1 MPYAVRGDLL
11 DVTPERGGPAEQL
24 SARPPRCCGTPAAA
38 SASGPPVALR
48 SGARIY
54 RGVSSINGSSHTWAF
69 SAHHAAS
76 ARRARESG
84 RQAELLDACDRR
96 TVVVWEEATAVR
108 HRVLMRPS
116 ADGRTFS
123 PERILSEAVK
133 ASPLGPDVAVTP
145 RGEFIAAWQEQ
156 GSSSVKTVV
165 RTLRVATP

>member
-1 MPYAVRGDLL
+1 VRAA
-11 DVTPERGGPAEQL
+11 GP
-24 SARPPRCCGTPAAA
+24 
-38 SASGPPVALR
+38 
-48 SGARIY
+48 
-54 RGVSSINGSSHTWAF
+54 
-69 SAHHAAS
+69 
-76 ARRARESG
+76 
-84 RQAELLDACDRR
+84 ELLDACDRR